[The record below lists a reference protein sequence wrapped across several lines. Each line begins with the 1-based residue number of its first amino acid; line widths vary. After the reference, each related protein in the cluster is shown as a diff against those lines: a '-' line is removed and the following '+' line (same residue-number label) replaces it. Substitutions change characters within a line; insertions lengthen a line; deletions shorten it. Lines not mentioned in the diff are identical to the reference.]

1 MKCQIRNDVSLH
13 QTNYSYVIS
22 FNVAEGPNLYGK
34 NDRRW
39 FLGLYNNQSDKV
51 NEKHREK
58 SI

>member
-1 MKCQIRNDVSLH
+1 MSLH